1 MGQDGG
7 TQGMREPQQSL
18 SLIREFPSVPKA
30 TAEADSRTVSLTRG
44 SEVPSGP
51 AVGLLAL
58 TADSSLPH
66 PPKWGLSAVSCVLCP
81 HKQGLNSA
89 GCFVTSTFSLY
100 SDSGDPQLFP
110 EHGCSPSGGI
120 RNCGSCGGA
129 PWHLLLSLWCVF
141 NTSVSWSW
149 LVFCLNPVHP

>member
-1 MGQDGG
+1 MKGDTCGSGRGNSGHEG
-7 TQGMREPQQSL
+7 TPGISL

-30 TAEADSRTVSLTRG
+30 TADADSRTGSLTRG

-58 TADSSLPH
+58 TADSSLPR
-66 PPKWGLSAVSCVLCP
+66 PSKWGLLAVLCALCS

-110 EHGCSPSGGI
+110 
-120 RNCGSCGGA
+120 
-129 PWHLLLSLWCVF
+129 
-141 NTSVSWSW
+141 
-149 LVFCLNPVHP
+149 

>member
-7 TQGMREPQQSL
+7 TQGMREPQESL

-30 TAEADSRTVSLTRG
+30 TADADSRTVSLTRG

-58 TADSSLPH
+58 TADSFLPC
-66 PPKWGLSAVSCVLCP
+66 PSKWGLSAVSCALCS

-89 GCFVTSTFSLY
+89 GGFVTSTFSLY
-100 SDSGDPQLFP
+100 SNSGDPQLFP
-110 EHGCSPSGGI
+110 EHGCSPPGGI
-120 RNCGSCGGA
+120 RKCGSCGGA
-129 PWHLLLSLWCVF
+129 PF
-141 NTSVSWSW
+141 
-149 LVFCLNPVHP
+149 

>member
-7 TQGMREPQQSL
+7 TRGMREPQESL

-30 TAEADSRTVSLTRG
+30 TAEADRRTVSLTRG

-66 PPKWGLSAVSCVLCP
+66 PLSGGCLLFHVQAGLEQCWVFCDLHILSLFRLWGPPAVS
-81 HKQGLNSA
+81 
-89 GCFVTSTFSLY
+89 
-100 SDSGDPQLFP
+100 
-110 EHGCSPSGGI
+110 
-120 RNCGSCGGA
+120 
-129 PWHLLLSLWCVF
+129 
-141 NTSVSWSW
+141 
-149 LVFCLNPVHP
+149 